1 MVYTFCMRRLFFLGT
16 FVLLTLPVLAYAQT
30 GFFGPI
36 VPECNEFAGGVRV
49 CQLCNLVQLAD
60 NLLKLFVS
68 LSVGAATLMFAY
80 AGFLYVTAAAN
91 QGNIDSAKSIFSNTL
106 IGLIIILVAYLG
118 VSLLLRVL
126 TGNDLAFYVNIQC
139 VQRSTVRGELPTFT
153 GVPATPTVT
162 GSAGGG
168 GAPGSGSG
176 SATGK
181 GLESV
186 DSNTNYN
193 PVVCKKIVN
202 YKTSGA
208 GASCTS
214 AARKADSR
222 VETECMQG
230 CMGSASGKRIIT
242 AQEYLYCQKN
252 PTASLSELEQI
263 APWQSFKAMKC
274 SDAVQQGVTVAIPQG
289 AAIPLGQRFT
299 WPELAE
305 RYGLPKDTVFSAE
318 DRYARTCPGG
328 KLCGV
333 IPERNALSVDV
344 ARCIYGAPNCTFNSY
359 SSAKPMQTKPTPVPP
374 GG

>member
-1 MVYTFCMRRLFFLGT
+1 MRRLFIAGA
-16 FVLLTLPVLAYAQT
+16 VALLTAPTLAFAQT

-36 VPECNEFAGGVRV
+36 VPECLEFTGTIRV

-68 LSVGAATLMFAY
+68 LSVVAATLMFAY

-106 IGLIIILVAYLG
+106 IGLIIILVAFLG
-118 VSLLLRVL
+118 ISTLIRVL
-126 TGNDLAFYVNIQC
+126 TGNDLRFYTAIQC
-139 VQRSTVRGELPTFT
+139 VQRYTLDSDLPMFT
-153 GVPATPTVT
+153 GVPPMPSVGAT
-162 GSAGGG
+162 AGG
-168 GAPGSGSG
+168 ARSASSTAA

-181 GLESV
+181 GLSNV

-193 PVVCKKIVN
+193 PVACKKIIN
-202 YKTSGA
+202 YMSSGP

-214 AARKADSR
+214 EARKADPR

-242 AQEYLYCQKN
+242 AQEYLFCQRN
-252 PTASLSELEQI
+252 PSSSLAAITQI
-263 APWQSFKAMKC
+263 APWRSYGSMKC
-274 SDAVQQGVTVAIPQG
+274 SDATKQGVTVAIPQG
-289 AAIPLGQRFT
+289 SDIPLGQRFT
-299 WPELAE
+299 WPELAD

-328 KLCGV
+328 RLCGV

-344 ARCIYGAPNCTFNSY
+344 ARCIYGAPNCTLKQF
-359 SSAKPMQTKPTPVPP
+359 SSETPMKTKPTPVPP